1 MFSHYCFPELDG
13 RETPFIALLDVVQT
27 AILVAFQRE
36 FSASIRLGR
45 LPENELDAEAKMP
58 IGAPTLPRSRVTGTF
73 GCTMRNRVGTWRVR
87 RAPLMGQRFLAASPP
102 ELTRRACRV
111 QVRIKRNDSFQ
122 FEFAAPRT

>member
-36 FSASIRLGR
+36 FSASIRPGR
-45 LPENELDAEAKMP
+45 LPENEPDAEAKMP

-73 GCTMRNRVGTWRVR
+73 ARVGTWRVR